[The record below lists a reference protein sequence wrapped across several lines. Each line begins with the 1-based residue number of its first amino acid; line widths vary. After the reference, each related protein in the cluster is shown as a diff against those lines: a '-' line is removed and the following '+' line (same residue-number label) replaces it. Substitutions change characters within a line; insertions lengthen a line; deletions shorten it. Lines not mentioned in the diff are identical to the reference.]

1 MGKLNF
7 GVAIEISRL
16 NATASS
22 LATQSLFTA
31 AYAKGCLR
39 LIWHFQLSVHL
50 QYEQRAY
57 CVFCHHVV
65 EIPVYYMQIVAL
77 ISSNAAIYE
86 FCDGHRDVIIIPSS
100 QFASVSGASH
110 CV

>member
-39 LIWHFQLSVHL
+39 LIWHFRLLYICNTSNEL
-50 QYEQRAY
+50 IAY
-57 CVFCHHVV
+57 F
-65 EIPVYYMQIVAL
+65 
-77 ISSNAAIYE
+77 
-86 FCDGHRDVIIIPSS
+86 VITS
-100 QFASVSGASH
+100 
-110 CV
+110 